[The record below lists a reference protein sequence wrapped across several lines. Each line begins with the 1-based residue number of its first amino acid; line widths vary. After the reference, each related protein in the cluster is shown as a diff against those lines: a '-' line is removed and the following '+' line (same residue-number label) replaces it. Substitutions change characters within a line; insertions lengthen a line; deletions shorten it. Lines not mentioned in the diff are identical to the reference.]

1 MEALSERPALLAD
14 PRRSFRLLHPG
25 IQLGLA
31 LHVLA
36 VGCVFGLLFLWN
48 AWYAFADL
56 LATGFA
62 SAPAAFETE
71 VREQARS
78 FAMVSL
84 AMGLGYALMV
94 LGVCVAWSHRLL
106 GPTVPLRRHVQALR
120 DGNCRGRLRLR
131 KTDGPFLPLADDLNE
146 LTQTLERR
154 QPASPSAAALD
165 AGGRGS

>member
-1 MEALSERPALLAD
+1 VEATSERPAFLAD
-14 PRRSFRLLHPG
+14 PRRRFRLLHPG

-56 LATGFA
+56 MAMGFA
-62 SAPAAFETE
+62 GAPAAFESQ
-71 VREQARS
+71 VREQAGT
-78 FAMVSL
+78 FALVSL
-84 AMGLGYALMV
+84 AMGLGYALVV

-120 DGNCRGRLRLR
+120 NGNCRGRLRLR
-131 KTDGPFLPLADDLNE
+131 RTDGPFLPLADDLNE
-146 LTQTLERR
+146 LTQVLERR
-154 QPASPSAAALD
+154 QDSGPAEPH
-165 AGGRGS
+165 